1 MRILV
6 VEDDPSLAA
15 LLRKWLTEHAYAVDV
30 VADGEQA
37 LYQAF
42 VATYDVVVLDV
53 GLPGRSGLDVCRELR
68 RRDHRVPVLMLTAR
82 DAVADRVAGLDSGA
96 DDYLTKPFALAELLA
111 RLRALL
117 RRGPALAPGTLT
129 VGDLVVDTHAQ
140 RATRAGRDLGLTTK
154 EYAML
159 EYLARHAGRVVGRA
173 ELSEHVW
180 DDNHDPLSNVLEVY
194 VARLRKKVDGAG
206 SPPLIAT
213 RAGRATSC
221 SRPPRRRRAAT

>member
-6 VEDDPSLAA
+6 VEDDPDLAA
-15 LLRKWLTEHAYAVDV
+15 LLRKWLTDHAYAVDV
-30 VADGEQA
+30 VADGAGA
-37 LYQAF
+37 LYQTGVSA
-42 VATYDVVVLDV
+42 YDVVILDV
-53 GLPGRSGLDVCRELR
+53 GLPGRSGVDVCRELR
-68 RRDHRVPVLMLTAR
+68 DRGTRVPVLMLTAR
-82 DAVADRVAGLDSGA
+82 DAVADRVAGLDAGA

-117 RRGPALAPGTLT
+117 RRGPELAPGTVT

-159 EYLARHAGRVVGRA
+159 EYLARRAGRVVGRA

-180 DDNHDPLSNVLEVY
+180 DENHDPLSNVIEVY
-194 VARLRKKVDGAG
+194 VARVRKKVDGNG
-206 SPPLIAT
+206 GPPLLHT
-213 RAGRATSC
+213 RRGAGYMLALLDA
-221 SRPPRRRRAAT
+221 PVAGG